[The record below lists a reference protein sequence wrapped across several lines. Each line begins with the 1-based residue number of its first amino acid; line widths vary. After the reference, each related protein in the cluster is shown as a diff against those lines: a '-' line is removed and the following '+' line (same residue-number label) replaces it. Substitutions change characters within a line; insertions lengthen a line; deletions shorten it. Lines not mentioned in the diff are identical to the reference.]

1 MNHKIKI
8 SKDVWHDLKSR
19 GLVDAIR
26 DENTEAHMHY
36 INNGGSEYANYCNV
50 ELNDIAVQAILVE
63 CRITISN
70 IEGEIVPGCDNS
82 EERSWLAKW
91 QRVTTKLNN
100 LVVSQ

>member
-8 SKDVWHDLKSR
+8 GKQVWYDLNSR
-19 GLVDAIR
+19 GLLNAVLEEQKDAHIC
-26 DENTEAHMHY
+26 Y
-36 INNGGSEYANYCNV
+36 INNGNSEYANYCTV

-70 IEGEIVPGCDNS
+70 IEGEIVSGCDNS

-91 QRVTTKLNN
+91 QRATAKLENIN
-100 LVVSQ
+100 K